1 MRKEFALIM
10 VSCIIGV
17 SSAYG
22 DIQVNIEESPGQTD
36 PPFTITD
43 DSSNVL
49 FRVLSDGQAIINQFI
64 QFSGSGLTALR
75 TYVFPDSSG
84 TVVLHNSTQ
93 TISNKALDADSNSIT
108 NIDDSEIKS
117 NAGIDVT
124 KLSIGIVDDTE
135 FDRLDGIGGNIQALL
150 NGKIDNG
157 ENVGTGTGQV
167 FKDKSV
173 MNLRFKSIKAG
184 NNISITD
191 NADEIL
197 IDSTSSG
204 IPKPTH
210 ANPKKFGYFYPSSL
224 SDDANGGFG
233 GLVADITSDGTQ
245 TFGDDVDG
253 VRWSSPTGN
262 GVGND
267 AGVQSTNA
275 NMFHMEWNPNM
286 IVRAQQLAT
295 TGQRM
300 FVGFTSQSTLPNT
313 NTPCASASCAGFVID
328 SDDTS
333 WSIVTNAGD
342 ATETR
347 TTCSSGCAED
357 TAVHTFQIR
366 ADATNSRFCFVF
378 DAEAE
383 QCVSSDVPAA
393 TTDLFLDVEVENAV
407 GGGGSS
413 TTIEIYSIY
422 VESDK

>member
-1 MRKEFALIM
+1 MKKEFVLIM

-22 DIQVNIEESPGQTD
+22 DPQINIEESPGQTD
-36 PPFTITD
+36 HPFTITD
-43 DSSNVL
+43 DSSKVL
-49 FRVLSDGQAIINQFI
+49 FRVLSDGQAIIDEFI
-64 QFSGSGLTALR
+64 HFSGFGLTDLR
-75 TYVFPDSSG
+75 TYVFPNFDG
-84 TVVLHNSTQ
+84 TVVLEDFQQ
-93 TISNKALDADSNSIT
+93 TLTKKTIDADSNFIS
-108 NIDDSEIKS
+108 NIGNEEIKS
-117 NAGIDVT
+117 DAKIEVT
-124 KLSIGIVDDTE
+124 KLGIGSVDDTE
-135 FDRLDGIGGNIQALL
+135 FDMLNNIGENIQAQL

-157 ENVGTGTGQV
+157 ENVGTGTGTGQV

-184 NNISITD
+184 NNISITN

-210 ANPKKFGYFYPSSL
+210 ANPKKFGYFYPSS
-224 SDDANGGFG
+224 DVIGANGGFG
-233 GLVADITSDGTQ
+233 GLLAAITRDGQSQVFDDDADGARWFIQTGTNPA
-245 TFGDDVDG
+245 G
-253 VRWSSPTGN
+253 S
-262 GVGND
+262 D
-267 AGVQSTNA
+267 AGIQSTNA

-286 IVRAQQLAT
+286 IVRAQQSGT

-300 FVGFTSQSTLPNT
+300 FVGFTTQPILPNS

-342 ATETR
+342 TTETR
-347 TTCSSGCAED
+347 TACSSGCTED

-366 ADATNSRFCFVF
+366 ADAVNSRFCFTF
-378 DAEAE
+378 DAQAE

-393 TTDLFLDVEVENAV
+393 TTDLFLDVEVENA
-407 GGGGSS
+407 GTNTS
-413 TTIEIYSIY
+413 IEIYSIY
-422 VESDK
+422 VENDK

>member
-1 MRKEFALIM
+1 MKKELALIM
-10 VSCIIGV
+10 IMCTIGV

-22 DIQVNIEESPGQTD
+22 DSQINITQSPGQVT
-36 PPFTITD
+36 PPFTITN
-43 DSSNVL
+43 STSHVL
-49 FRVLSDGQAIINQFI
+49 FQVLTGGQAIIDEFI

-204 IPKPTH
+204 IPSLVRLGSDVSTTSTSCCVDATGLSFSVSSGKVYH
-210 ANPKKFGYFYPSSL
+210 FKFL
-224 SDDANGGFG
+224 
-233 GLVADITSDGTQ
+233 
-245 TFGDDVDG
+245 
-253 VRWSSPTGN
+253 VRW
-262 GVGND
+262 D
-267 AGVQSTNA
+267 K
-275 NMFHMEWNPNM
+275 
-286 IVRAQQLAT
+286 
-295 TGQRM
+295 
-300 FVGFTSQSTLPNT
+300 
-313 NTPCASASCAGFVID
+313 
-328 SDDTS
+328 
-333 WSIVTNAGD
+333 
-342 ATETR
+342 
-347 TTCSSGCAED
+347 
-357 TAVHTFQIR
+357 TALGKGI
-366 ADATNSRFCFVF
+366 
-378 DAEAE
+378 
-383 QCVSSDVPAA
+383 
-393 TTDLFLDVEVENAV
+393 L
-407 GGGGSS
+407 
-413 TTIEIYSIY
+413 
-422 VESDK
+422 

>member
-10 VSCIIGV
+10 VSCIIGI

-22 DIQVNIEESPGQTD
+22 DTQVNIEQSPSQTT
-36 PPFTITD
+36 PPITVTD
-43 DSSNVL
+43 SSSNVL
-49 FRVLSDGQAIINQFI
+49 FRVLSDGKAIINQFI

-204 IPKPTH
+204 IP
-210 ANPKKFGYFYPSSL
+210 
-224 SDDANGGFG
+224 
-233 GLVADITSDGTQ
+233 
-245 TFGDDVDG
+245 
-253 VRWSSPTGN
+253 
-262 GVGND
+262 
-267 AGVQSTNA
+267 
-275 NMFHMEWNPNM
+275 
-286 IVRAQQLAT
+286 
-295 TGQRM
+295 
-300 FVGFTSQSTLPNT
+300 
-313 NTPCASASCAGFVID
+313 
-328 SDDTS
+328 
-333 WSIVTNAGD
+333 
-342 ATETR
+342 
-347 TTCSSGCAED
+347 
-357 TAVHTFQIR
+357 
-366 ADATNSRFCFVF
+366 
-378 DAEAE
+378 
-383 QCVSSDVPAA
+383 
-393 TTDLFLDVEVENAV
+393 
-407 GGGGSS
+407 
-413 TTIEIYSIY
+413 
-422 VESDK
+422 